1 MCLLSNT
8 CHNKAEV
15 IIKLAL
21 NTNQLIILSNF
32 FDISDFSLD
41 SWISKNN
48 LPQNLDPLPQWA
60 VERLMQKWG
69 VSQFNLSRLIKSEK
83 LGISH
88 KYFKLTKI
96 ITSFFN
102 KV

>member
-8 CHNKAEV
+8 RHNKAEV

-69 VSQFNLSRLIKSEK
+69 VSQFITDQSCTDIYTE
-83 LGISH
+83 
-88 KYFKLTKI
+88 FKI
-96 ITSFFN
+96 DTSSGKEIFDFCT
-102 KV
+102 